1 MANRIKKDVRKLIL
15 DDLILIGS
23 VCGGQMIVEFT
34 KRVCPYVSE
43 STLSEINRHMYC
55 FDDWDFPYLF
65 DQILDLE
72 TVPDKDFIIFC
83 EQYVHPIFR
92 RTIYDE
98 DSGENIDLTL
108 KCIDAI
114 NTGLSDVGLKLSPE
128 AQMAGRTIYKIVPT
142 TKGGNEPIKN
152 IIFAAKYKPDIVIDD
167 VLSNSIK
174 VVKANGALIYD
185 QGIPAEGISWI
196 NLLDWYKSIDSVYT
210 EESMIDQFI
219 KCLDSEAE
227 KLFFKAYISYINKH
241 GKHLPA
247 LIPQVYLYYD
257 PQTQDQ
263 RGLKIFE
270 HQKMDFIMIITPSQ
284 RVVIEIDGKQH
295 YSEDEVVP
303 GTNYKYYSSP
313 KRYSEM
319 MKAHREMSLTG
330 YDVFRFGG
338 YELWVNSSTS
348 ENAIIAQ
355 VENFFSDLFSKYRIE

>member
-1 MANRIKKDVRKLIL
+1 MANRINKDVRKLIL
-15 DDLILIGS
+15 DDLVLIGS
-23 VCGGQMIVEFT
+23 ERGGQMIVEFT
-34 KRVCPYVSE
+34 KRVCPYVTE
-43 STLSEINRHMYC
+43 GTLSEIYRHMYS
-55 FDDWDFPYLF
+55 FDDWDFTYLF
-65 DQILDLE
+65 DQILELE
-72 TVPDKDFIIFC
+72 TVPDKDFIHFC

-92 RTIYDE
+92 RIIYDE
-98 DSGENIDLTL
+98 DSGEYIDLTL

-128 AQMAGRTIYKIVPT
+128 AQAAGRTVYKIIPT
-142 TKGGNEPIKN
+142 TKGSNEPIKN

-167 VLSNSIK
+167 VLSNGIR
-174 VVKANGALIYD
+174 VIKANGALIYD
-185 QGIPAEGISWI
+185 QGIPADGISWI
-196 NLLDWYKSIDSVYT
+196 SLLEWYKTIDTVYT
-210 EESMIDQFI
+210 EESMIAQFT
-219 KCLDSEAE
+219 KCLDSEPE
-227 KLFFKAYISYINKH
+227 KLFLKAYISYINKH

-295 YSEDEVVP
+295 YSEDEMVP
-303 GTNYKYYSSP
+303 GTNHKHYSSP

-319 MKAHREMSLTG
+319 MKAHREMSLSG

-348 ENAIIAQ
+348 EDAIITQ